1 MSLNLATI
9 PSDCGK
15 PGVVFDKKSYRG
27 RKPEMTLSAQSVP
40 GDLGA
45 SNLSGSE
52 AALQSAVAKAALR
65 FVPLLTIAYLFNYL
79 DRTSLGFAALTMNK
93 QLGLSPGQFG
103 LAAGI
108 FFAGYCTFEVPSN
121 LMLYRFGARRW
132 LCRIMISWGIVSAA
146 TAFVVGP
153 NSFYSLRLLLGITE
167 AGFFPGVTFFL
178 AAWFPAQY
186 RTRMLAWFLVGIPLS
201 SLIGGPVCGML
212 LQMEGIWGLAGWQWL
227 FLLVSLPCIPLG
239 LLTLW
244 LLSDRPQAAAWL
256 SPDERNVLD
265 HVLAG
270 EVRERPPSSLLGALK
285 DSRVLI
291 CAAIQFGFTL
301 GSYGIGIW
309 LPLMLK
315 EYHLSTISIGWISAI
330 PYLFAS
336 AGMILWARYVDEKGR
351 RIVNLAV
358 ACLLG
363 GIGLLAPVLSDSLI
377 SAVIGF
383 SLALVGVTAARAIFW
398 TIPTRFLTGVAAAG
412 GLAFINSIATV
423 GGFVGPSMMGW
434 LKEFS
439 GSYVVGLLAMAAIMI
454 AATAASM
461 SLKLVI
467 SRE

>member
-1 MSLNLATI
+1 
-9 PSDCGK
+9 
-15 PGVVFDKKSYRG
+15 
-27 RKPEMTLSAQSVP
+27 MTLLRQGVAD
-40 GDLGA
+40 DLGVPKT
-45 SNLSGSE
+45 GSE
-52 AALQSAVAKAALR
+52 SAVLHSAVQKAALR

-79 DRTSLGFAALTMNK
+79 DRTSLGFAALTMNQ
-93 QLGLSPGQFG
+93 QLGLTASQFG
-103 LAAGI
+103 LAAGV
-108 FFAGYCTFEVPSN
+108 FFLGYSLFEIPSN

-132 LCRIMISWGIVSAA
+132 LARIMISWGLVSAA

-153 NSFYSLRLLLGITE
+153 NSFYGLRLLLGIME

-201 SLIGGPVCGML
+201 SLVGSPVCGML
-212 LQMEGIWGLAGWQWL
+212 LQMDGIWGLAGWQWL
-227 FLLVSLPCIPLG
+227 FLLVSLPCVPLG
-239 LLTLW
+239 FLTLK
-244 LLSDRPQAAAWL
+244 LLADRPQAASWL
-256 SPDERNVLD
+256 TAAERDALD
-265 HVLAG
+265 GVLAS
-270 EVRERPPSSLLGALK
+270 EVRERSPTSLWAALK

-315 EYHLSTISIGWISAI
+315 EYHLSNLTIGWTTAI

-336 AGMILWARYVDEKGR
+336 VGMILWARYVDQKGR
-351 RIVNLAV
+351 RIINLAV

-363 GIGLLAPVLSDSLI
+363 ALGLLAPVVSGSLTF
-377 SAVIGF
+377 AVIGF
-383 SLALVGVTAARAIFW
+383 SLALIGVTAARAIFW

-434 LKEFS
+434 LKDSS
-439 GSYVVGLLAMAAIMI
+439 GSYVVGLLAVAAIML
-454 AATAASM
+454 ASTAASM
-461 SLKLVI
+461 SLKLFI
-467 SRE
+467 TRE

>member
-1 MSLNLATI
+1 MALLQQ
-9 PSDCGK
+9 G
-15 PGVVFDKKSYRG
+15 
-27 RKPEMTLSAQSVP
+27 VP
-40 GDLGA
+40 GDLETTMVP
-45 SNLSGSE
+45 GSD
-52 AALQSAVAKAALR
+52 AVLQSAVRKAAMR

-79 DRTSLGFAALTMNK
+79 DRTSLGFAALTMNQ
-93 QLGLSPGQFG
+93 QLGLTAGQFG
-103 LAAGI
+103 LAAGV
-108 FFAGYCTFEVPSN
+108 FFLGYSTFEIPSN

-132 LCRIMISWGIVSAA
+132 LARIMISWGLVSAA

-153 NSFYSLRLLLGITE
+153 NSFYALRLLLGIAE

-201 SLIGGPVCGML
+201 SMVGSPVCGLL
-212 LQMEGIWGLAGWQWL
+212 LQMDGIWSFAGWQWL

-239 LLTLW
+239 LLTLRM
-244 LLSDRPQAAAWL
+244 LSDRPQAATWL
-256 SPDERNVLD
+256 SPDERNALD
-265 HVLAG
+265 EVLAG
-270 EVRERPPSSLLGALK
+270 EVRERPPSSLLAALK

-315 EYHLSTISIGWISAI
+315 EYHLSTMAIGWVSAI

-363 GIGLLAPVLSDSLI
+363 GIGLLAPIISGSL
-377 SAVIGF
+377 AVAVVGF
-383 SLALVGVTAARAIFW
+383 SAALIGVTAARAIFW

-412 GLAFINSIATV
+412 GLAFINSVATL

-434 LKEFS
+434 LREFS
-439 GSYVVGLLAMAAIMI
+439 GSYVVGLSAVAAIML

-467 SRE
+467 SKE

>member
-1 MSLNLATI
+1 
-9 PSDCGK
+9 
-15 PGVVFDKKSYRG
+15 
-27 RKPEMTLSAQSVP
+27 MTLLQQGVP
-40 GDLGA
+40 GDL
-45 SNLSGSE
+45 E
-52 AALQSAVAKAALR
+52 AAGAAGSDAVLQAAVRKAAMR

-79 DRTSLGFAALTMNK
+79 DRTSLGFAALTMNQ
-93 QLGLSPGQFG
+93 QLGLSAGQFG
-103 LAAGI
+103 LAAGV
-108 FFAGYCTFEVPSN
+108 FFLGYSTFEIPSN

-132 LCRIMISWGIVSAA
+132 LARIMITWGLVSAA

-153 NSFYSLRLLLGITE
+153 NSFYALRLLLGIAE

-178 AAWFPAQY
+178 AAWFPTQY

-201 SLIGGPVCGML
+201 SLIGSPVCGLL
-212 LQMEGIWGLAGWQWL
+212 LQMDGIWGFAGWQWL

-239 LLTLW
+239 LLTLR
-244 LLSDRPQAAAWL
+244 LLSDRPQAATWL
-256 SPDERNVLD
+256 TQAERNALD
-265 HVLAG
+265 EVLAG

-285 DSRVLI
+285 DTRVLI

-315 EYHLSTISIGWISAI
+315 EYHLSTMSIGWISSI

-336 AGMILWARYVDEKGR
+336 AGMILWARYVDQKGR
-351 RIVNLAV
+351 RIVNLAA

-363 GIGLLAPVLSDSLI
+363 GIGLLAPIISGSLSG
-377 SAVIGF
+377 AVIGF
-383 SLALVGVTAARAIFW
+383 SVALVGVTAARAIFW

-412 GLAFINSIATV
+412 GLAFINSIATL

-439 GSYVVGLLAMAAIMI
+439 GSYVVGLSAVAAIMV
-454 AATAASM
+454 ASTAASM

-467 SRE
+467 SKE

>member
-1 MSLNLATI
+1 MTI
-9 PSDCGK
+9 LQQG
-15 PGVVFDKKSYRG
+15 
-27 RKPEMTLSAQSVP
+27 EVP
-40 GDLGA
+40 GAVDV
-45 SNLSGSE
+45 
-52 AALQSAVAKAALR
+52 AAADSLLQSAVQKAALR

-79 DRTSLGFAALTMNK
+79 DRTSLGFAALTMNQ
-93 QLGLSPGQFG
+93 QLGLTPSQFG
-103 LAAGI
+103 FAAGI
-108 FFAGYCTFEVPSN
+108 FFLGYSVFEIPSN
-121 LMLYRFGARRW
+121 LLLYRFGARRW
-132 LCRIMISWGIVSAA
+132 LARIMVSWGLVSAA

-153 NSFYSLRLLLGITE
+153 NSFYGVRLLLGIME

-201 SLIGGPVCGML
+201 SLVGGPICGML
-212 LQMEGIWGLAGWQWL
+212 LQMDGIWGLRGWQWL
-227 FLLVSLPCIPLG
+227 FLMVSLPCVPLG
-239 LLTLW
+239 FLTLK
-244 LLSDRPQAAAWL
+244 LLADRPQAAAWL
-256 SPDERNVLD
+256 TVEERHALD
-265 HVLAG
+265 GVLAS
-270 EVRERPPSSLLGALK
+270 EVRERPHASLWSALI
-285 DSRVLI
+285 DARVLI
-291 CAAIQFGFTL
+291 CTAIQFGFTL

-315 EYHLSTISIGWISAI
+315 EYHLSNLAIGWIAAI

-336 AGMILWARYVDEKGR
+336 VGMILWARWVDAQGG
-351 RIVNLAV
+351 RIVNLAL

-363 GIGLLAPVLSDSLI
+363 GLGLLAPIVSS
-377 SAVIGF
+377 SVGVAVMGF

-439 GSYVVGLLAMAAIMI
+439 GSYVVGLLAVAAIMV

-461 SLKLVI
+461 SLKLFI
-467 SRE
+467 TRE